1 MIGAAKILHDITAE
15 KKAASGQR
23 LLNDLAATLTSTLD
37 FDIIANRVARVAV
50 PVFADWCVVDLI
62 VGDEGSSPRVVR
74 GGAAHADLEL
84 QHVLDELSERYP
96 PDIDRPTLAG
106 PAVRRGKAIVVP
118 DVPDERI
125 DEFAR
130 DADHAALTRRLG
142 LRSYIVV
149 PLATRGRIF
158 GVVAFLSA
166 NRRYDTSDLPL
177 AEEVAVVQR

>member
-1 MIGAAKILHDITAE
+1 MKDRVRALFAAVRRT
-15 KKAASGQR
+15 R
-23 LLNDLAATLTSTLD
+23 TSSCSMFST
-37 FDIIANRVARVAV
+37 NCRK
-50 PVFADWCVVDLI
+50 
-62 VGDEGSSPRVVR
+62 
-74 GGAAHADLEL
+74 
-84 QHVLDELSERYP
+84 RYP

-149 PLATRGRIF
+149 PLATLGSCSSASLRSCRPIAATTRRTCPSPRKSPRRTALALGKRLAVPGHRTTRKRTAVSLPTLEHFCRRPATTRRRWPRSRNSLCRGWPI
-158 GVVAFLSA
+158 GSPS
-166 NRRYDTSDLPL
+166 T
-177 AEEVAVVQR
+177 